1 MATAGGMGIWYILY
15 LKHFER
21 GGDLNENDL
30 ISELDLDYIHHLIVL
45 CDLKIMAW
53 QGGRLLGSFK

>member
-45 CDLKIMAW
+45 CDLNNDFMKR
-53 QGGRLLGSFK
+53 GGVIEIIQ